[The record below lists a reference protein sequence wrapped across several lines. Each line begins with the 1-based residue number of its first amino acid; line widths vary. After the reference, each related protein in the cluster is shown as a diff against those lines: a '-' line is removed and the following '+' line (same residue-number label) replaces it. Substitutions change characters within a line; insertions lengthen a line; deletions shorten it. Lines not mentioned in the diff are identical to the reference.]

1 MNAELL
7 SIRLATEQDASEI
20 LAIYAP
26 YVTGT
31 AITFEYEV
39 PSLEEFTRRI
49 QRTLLRYPYLVAC
62 SGDSIVGYA
71 YASPFHKRPA
81 YSWAAETSIYVS
93 MESRGR
99 GIGHT
104 LYALLEKM
112 LQKQNIL
119 NLNACI
125 AYPNPAS
132 IAFHEHLGYQTVAHF
147 HNCGYK
153 MGHWYDM
160 VWMEKF
166 IGEHLP
172 DPPQVVP
179 FSIIQ
184 SQFPG

>member
-1 MNAELL
+1 MNAEPL
-7 SIRLATEQDASEI
+7 SIRLATERDASEI

-31 AITFEYEV
+31 AVTFEYAV

-49 QRTLLRYPYLVAC
+49 LHTLLRYPYLVAC
-62 SGDSIVGYA
+62 SGGFIVGYA
-71 YASPFHKRPA
+71 YASPFHERPA
-81 YSWAAETSIYVS
+81 YAWAAETSIYVS
-93 MESRGR
+93 MESRGH
-99 GIGHT
+99 GIGRQ
-104 LYALLEKM
+104 LYALFEKM
-112 LQKQNIL
+112 LQQQNIL

-132 IAFHEHLGYQTVAHF
+132 IAFHERLGYQTVAHF

-153 MGHWYDM
+153 MGRWYDM
-160 VWMEKF
+160 IWMEKF

-179 FSIIQ
+179 FSALPNQ
-184 SQFPG
+184 LLG

>member
-71 YASPFHKRPA
+71 YVSPFHERPA

-104 LYALLEKM
+104 LYALLERCW
-112 LQKQNIL
+112 QKQNIL
-119 NLNACI
+119 NPQRLHC
-125 AYPNPAS
+125 YPQPGQHRLPRTSGIPDRCALSQLRLQNGPLVRHGLDGKIYWRAS
-132 IAFHEHLGYQTVAHF
+132 
-147 HNCGYK
+147 
-153 MGHWYDM
+153 
-160 VWMEKF
+160 
-166 IGEHLP
+166 P
-172 DPPQVVP
+172 
-179 FSIIQ
+179 
-184 SQFPG
+184 